1 LTGKYETIVP
11 EKNGEMNRSA
21 EGLGRKILQVIADGA
36 GV

>member
-11 EKNGEMNRSA
+11 EKNGEMKLSA
-21 EGLGRKILQVIADGA
+21 QRLGRKILQVIADGA